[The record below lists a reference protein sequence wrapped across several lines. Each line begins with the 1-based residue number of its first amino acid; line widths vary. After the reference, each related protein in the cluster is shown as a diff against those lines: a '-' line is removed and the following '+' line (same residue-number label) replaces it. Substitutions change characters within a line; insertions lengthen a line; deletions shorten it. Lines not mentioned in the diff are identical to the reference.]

1 MIQLC
6 LMDLRLKSF
15 QEDRFMQ
22 QIVNINGYETV
33 IEIPEGQVL
42 SPIKAQGDQS
52 NYEIE
57 YGNGLKEVG
66 GIVEVQATS
75 VKEGV
80 IEGVQRV
87 ELPFYKTLD
96 FQVTAINVSAS
107 PAVLTGEFAFAR
119 LDENTLVVYGT
130 ANASEPKTIQVKWTA
145 KGLA

>member
-1 MIQLC
+1 
-6 LMDLRLKSF
+6 
-15 QEDRFMQ
+15 MQ
-22 QIVNINGYETV
+22 QVVNINGYETV
-33 IEIPEGQVL
+33 IEIPEGRVL
-42 SPIKAQGDQS
+42 SPVKVQGDQS
-52 NYEIE
+52 HYEIE

-66 GIVEVQATS
+66 GIVEVQATTA
-75 VKEGV
+75 KEGV

-87 ELPFYKTLD
+87 ELPFVKTLD

-145 KGLA
+145 KGIA

>member
-1 MIQLC
+1 MRQV
-6 LMDLRLKSF
+6 
-15 QEDRFMQ
+15 
-22 QIVNINGYETV
+22 VNINGYETV
-33 IEIPEGQVL
+33 IEIKEEDVL
-42 SPIKAQGDQS
+42 SPVKVQGDQS
-52 NYEIE
+52 HYEIE

-66 GIVEVQATS
+66 GIVEVQATTA
-75 VKEGV
+75 KEGV

-87 ELPFYKTLD
+87 ELPFVKTLD

-145 KGLA
+145 KGIA

>member
-1 MIQLC
+1 
-6 LMDLRLKSF
+6 
-15 QEDRFMQ
+15 MQ
-22 QIVNINGYETV
+22 QVVNINGYETV
-33 IEIPEGQVL
+33 IEIKEEDVL
-42 SPIKAQGDQS
+42 SPVKVQGDQS
-52 NYEIE
+52 HYEIE

-87 ELPFYKTLD
+87 ELPFVKTLD

-119 LDENTLVVYGT
+119 LDGNTLVVYGT

-145 KGLA
+145 KGIA

>member
-1 MIQLC
+1 
-6 LMDLRLKSF
+6 
-15 QEDRFMQ
+15 MQ
-22 QIVNINGYETV
+22 QVVNINGYETV
-33 IEIPEGQVL
+33 IEIPESQVL
-42 SPIKAQGDQS
+42 SPVKVQGDQS
-52 NYEIE
+52 HYEIE

-66 GIVEVQATS
+66 GIVEVQATTA
-75 VKEGV
+75 KEGV

-87 ELPFYKTLD
+87 ELPFVKTLD

-145 KGLA
+145 KGIA

>member
-1 MIQLC
+1 
-6 LMDLRLKSF
+6 LK
-15 QEDRFMQ
+15 QV
-22 QIVNINGYETV
+22 VNINGYETV
-33 IEIPEGQVL
+33 IEIPESQVL
-42 SPIKAQGDQS
+42 SPVKVQGDQS
-52 NYEIE
+52 HYEIE

-87 ELPFYKTLD
+87 ELPFVKTLD

-145 KGLA
+145 KGIA

>member
-1 MIQLC
+1 
-6 LMDLRLKSF
+6 
-15 QEDRFMQ
+15 MQ
-22 QIVNINGYETV
+22 QVVNINGYETV
-33 IEIPEGQVL
+33 IEIKETDVI
-42 SPIKAQGDQS
+42 SPVKVQGDQS
-52 NYEIE
+52 HYAIE

-66 GIVEVQATS
+66 GIVEVQATTA
-75 VKEGV
+75 KEGV

-87 ELPFYKTLD
+87 ELPFVKTLD

-145 KGLA
+145 KGIA

>member
-1 MIQLC
+1 MKQV
-6 LMDLRLKSF
+6 
-15 QEDRFMQ
+15 
-22 QIVNINGYETV
+22 VNINGYETV
-33 IEIPEGQVL
+33 IEIKETDVI
-42 SPIKAQGDQS
+42 SPVKVQGDQS
-52 NYEIE
+52 HYEIE

-66 GIVEVQATS
+66 GIVEVQATTA
-75 VKEGV
+75 KEGV

-87 ELPFYKTLD
+87 ELPFVKTLD

-145 KGLA
+145 KGFA

>member
-1 MIQLC
+1 
-6 LMDLRLKSF
+6 
-15 QEDRFMQ
+15 MQ
-22 QIVNINGYETV
+22 QVVNINGYETV

-42 SPIKAQGDQS
+42 SPVKVQGDQS
-52 NYEIE
+52 HYEIE

-66 GIVEVQATS
+66 GIVEVQATTA
-75 VKEGV
+75 KDGV

-87 ELPFYKTLD
+87 ELPFHKTLD

-119 LDENTLVVYGT
+119 LDGNTLIVYGT

>member
-1 MIQLC
+1 
-6 LMDLRLKSF
+6 
-15 QEDRFMQ
+15 MQ
-22 QIVNINGYETV
+22 QVVNINGYETV
-33 IEIPEGQVL
+33 IEIKEEDVL
-42 SPIKAQGDQS
+42 SPVKVQGDQS
-52 NYEIE
+52 HYEIE

-66 GIVEVQATS
+66 GIVEVQATT

-87 ELPFYKTLD
+87 ELPFVKTLD

-119 LDENTLVVYGT
+119 LDDNTLVVYGT

-145 KGLA
+145 KGIA

>member
-1 MIQLC
+1 MKQV
-6 LMDLRLKSF
+6 
-15 QEDRFMQ
+15 
-22 QIVNINGYETV
+22 VNINGYETV
-33 IEIPEGQVL
+33 IEIKEGDVL
-42 SPIKAQGDQS
+42 SPVKVQGDQS
-52 NYEIE
+52 HYEIE

-66 GIVEVQATS
+66 GIVEVQATTA
-75 VKEGV
+75 KEGV

-145 KGLA
+145 KGIA

>member
-1 MIQLC
+1 
-6 LMDLRLKSF
+6 
-15 QEDRFMQ
+15 MQ
-22 QIVNINGYETV
+22 QVVNINGYETV

-42 SPIKAQGDQS
+42 SPVKVQGDQS
-52 NYEIE
+52 HYEIE

-66 GIVEVQATS
+66 GIVEVQATTA
-75 VKEGV
+75 KEGV

-87 ELPFYKTLD
+87 ELPFHRTLD

-145 KGLA
+145 KGIA

>member
-1 MIQLC
+1 MKQV
-6 LMDLRLKSF
+6 
-15 QEDRFMQ
+15 
-22 QIVNINGYETV
+22 VNINGYETV
-33 IEIPEGQVL
+33 IEIKEEDVL
-42 SPIKAQGDQS
+42 SPVKVQGDQS
-52 NYEIE
+52 HYEIE

-87 ELPFYKTLD
+87 ELPFVKTLD

-119 LDENTLVVYGT
+119 LDGNTLVVYGT

-145 KGLA
+145 KGMI